1 MEGQSKAESTM
12 TRGPRWIAVVGAGA
26 AGVVAAVLIMVVG
39 LAIAVT
45 PWLFSHLLER
55 IGLW

>member
-12 TRGPRWIAVVGAGA
+12 TRGLRWIAVVGAGA
-26 AGVVAAVLIMVVG
+26 AGVVAAVLLMVVG
-39 LAIAVT
+39 LAIGVM

-55 IGLW
+55 IGL

>member
-1 MEGQSKAESTM
+1 MEDQLKAESTM

-26 AGVVAAVLIMVVG
+26 GGVVAAVIMVVG